1 MASMPQ
7 GRRAFAEVWSWLIGQ
22 SLLAKKTGA
31 TFSLAPMVFNLTTQK
46 AFTDQ
51 MLGTSSGRTGKWIWR
66 AGCVLSWLMSLWIWG
81 WKATITHHMQVASH
95 TFKEKKCRQ
104 HLKLIVFPEI
114 WRSASCVFFG
124 SLWGTVGQSG
134 WWNMVKIHWHHVFVA
149 SFNQAAN
156 FN

>member
-31 TFSLAPMVFNLTTQK
+31 TLSLAPMVFNLTTQK

-51 MLGTSSGRTGKWIWR
+51 MLGTSSGRIGKWIWR
-66 AGCVLSWLMSLWIWG
+66 AGCVLSWLMSLWILG

-95 TFKEKKCRQ
+95 TFREKECWQ
-104 HLKLIVFPEI
+104 QLKLIVIPEI
-114 WRSASCVFFG
+114 WRSASCVFFWLALRDSRAKWVVKYG
-124 SLWGTVGQSG
+124 EDSLT
-134 WWNMVKIHWHHVFVA
+134 HVFVA
-149 SFNQAAN
+149 SFSQAVN
-156 FN
+156 SI